1 MKLKHVALALA
12 ATAMLTA
19 QAQASETQVQTLQA
33 VQPTVIFAETDMQ
46 AMFEG
51 SDKPMQL
58 AALSG
63 QEMKETNGAYWNYVI
78 GGVAGGFYN
87 GIGYY
92 STTSNTTWGGW
103 ATAVGTGVVGGAV
116 GAIPW
121 WSAPI
126 WGGGIAYFGGYAA
139 SR

>member
-1 MKLKHVALALA
+1 MKLKHAALALA
-12 ATAMLTA
+12 ATAMLSA
-19 QAQASETQVQTLQA
+19 QAQASEAQVQTLQTA
-33 VQPTVIFAETDMQ
+33 QPVVVFTDTDMR
-46 AMFEG
+46 AMFEESG
-51 SDKPMQL
+51 KPMQL

-78 GGVAGGFYN
+78 GGFAGGLYN

-92 STTSNTTWGGW
+92 SSTSNHTWGGW
-103 ATAVGTGVVGGAV
+103 ATAVGTGVLGGAV
-116 GAIPW
+116 ATIPW

-126 WGGGIAYFGGYAA
+126 WGGGITYFGGYAA